1 MTMTETPNT
10 NCTSLEMTKEEF
22 IEKYGEVKVKFS
34 SYYKYTFN
42 YIGTL
47 PDGNVISVD
56 CGGNA
61 DDIYRY
67 EVVPDME
74 ETISSI
80 DPYAG
85 SVRDKDY
92 KVIDQFYDY

>member
-1 MTMTETPNT
+1 
-10 NCTSLEMTKEEF
+10 MTKEEF

-61 DDIYRY
+61 DYIYRY

-74 ETISSI
+74 ESVSSI

-85 SVRDKDY
+85 RVRDKDY
-92 KVIDQFYDY
+92 KVTDQFYDY